1 MSFEQKGIKK
11 EDVSLLKRL
20 LSTEKR
26 IVITTHQKPD
36 ADALGSSLALA
47 LFLKKKGHIVQVI
60 TPTDYP
66 EFLNWLPGNDEVIV
80 FSDKTKEASKDLVA
94 KSELIFC
101 LDFNGLSRI
110 AELGGYVKESSA
122 TKILIDHHLEP
133 EDFADILFWDIK
145 SAATSELLF
154 DLMVEMGETDLIDAD
169 IANCLYSGIMT
180 DTGNFKHPNVTPN
193 VFKIC
198 GELLSLG
205 ADTAFVARSI
215 YDNSSLDKLKL
226 LGFSLKER
234 LVVLPELSAAYITL
248 SSKDLEDFNSQT
260 GDTEGL
266 VNYALSVKGVNLAAL
281 FMERKGFVKMSFRS
295 VGDISVNAM
304 ARKYFNG
311 GGHKNAAGGQTEDT
325 LEKTLN
331 LFLKVLPEFTMEMN
345 L

>member
-133 EDFADILFWDIK
+133 EDFADIL
-145 SAATSELLF
+145 
-154 DLMVEMGETDLIDAD
+154 
-169 IANCLYSGIMT
+169 
-180 DTGNFKHPNVTPN
+180 
-193 VFKIC
+193 
-198 GELLSLG
+198 
-205 ADTAFVARSI
+205 
-215 YDNSSLDKLKL
+215 
-226 LGFSLKER
+226 
-234 LVVLPELSAAYITL
+234 
-248 SSKDLEDFNSQT
+248 
-260 GDTEGL
+260 
-266 VNYALSVKGVNLAAL
+266 
-281 FMERKGFVKMSFRS
+281 
-295 VGDISVNAM
+295 
-304 ARKYFNG
+304 
-311 GGHKNAAGGQTEDT
+311 
-325 LEKTLN
+325 
-331 LFLKVLPEFTMEMN
+331 
-345 L
+345 